1 MRISVKRFVED
12 ELFVR
17 KIAGSLAVRVKKRQ
31 NLIGYRAISPVPD
44 FTSLP
49 FTVSSLR
56 AEGAI
61 PTSTRRGPS

>member
-1 MRISVKRFVED
+1 MRISFKRFVED

-31 NLIGYRAISPVPD
+31 NLIGYQAISAVPD

-49 FTVSSLR
+49 FFSPGRR
-56 AEGAI
+56 AI
-61 PTSTRRGPS
+61 RRPPPVEVLL